1 MKKIIKLVSIL
12 TLLTIL
18 VCCFVG
24 CAPKANMKVVITTD
38 PNTVY
43 TVDLNKLEEG
53 CKAIDVLEYL
63 KEKEGLTYVAQD
75 SEYGAFLTEV
85 LTLKQAENYNPYI
98 SLYTSVQADQMTEG
112 EGIEAVEYEGVKLYP
127 SSKGISSMTVEKGCI
142 IYITL
147 ISY

>member
-1 MKKIIKLVSIL
+1 MKKIIKLVSML

-24 CAPKANMKVVITTD
+24 CAPKANMTVVVTTD

-43 TVDLNKLEEG
+43 TVDLNKLKEG
-53 CKAIDVLEYL
+53 CNAMDVLEYL
-63 KEKEGLTYVAQD
+63 KEKQGLTYVAQD
-75 SEYGAFLTEV
+75 SDYGPFLTEV
-85 LTLKQAENYNPYI
+85 LTLKQSEDFNPYI
-98 SLYTSVQADQMTEG
+98 SIYTSVQAEQMTDYDG
-112 EGIEAVEYEGVKLYP
+112 VEYEGVMLYP
-127 SSKGISSMTVEKGCI
+127 SSVGIGSMTVEEGCI

>member
-1 MKKIIKLVSIL
+1 MKKIIKLVSML

-24 CAPKANMKVVITTD
+24 CTPKANMTVVVTTD

-53 CKAIDVLEYL
+53 CNAIDVLEYL
-63 KEKEGLTYVAQD
+63 KEKQGLTYVVAQD
-75 SEYGAFLTEV
+75 PDLGPFLTEV
-85 LTLKQAENYNPYI
+85 LTLKQSEDFNPYFFV
-98 SLYTSVQADQMTEG
+98 YTSVQAEQMTNYDG
-112 EGIEAVEYEGVKLYP
+112 VEYEGVTLYP
-127 SSKGISSMTVEKGCI
+127 SSVGIGSMTVEEGCI

>member
-1 MKKIIKLVSIL
+1 MKKIIKLVSML

-24 CAPKANMKVVITTD
+24 CAPKANMTVVVTTD

-43 TVDLNKLEEG
+43 TVDLNKLKEG
-53 CKAIDVLEYL
+53 CNAMGVLEYL
-63 KEKEGLTYVAQD
+63 KEKQGLTYVAQD
-75 SEYGAFLTEV
+75 SDYGPFLTEV
-85 LTLKQAENYNPYI
+85 LTLKQSEDFNPYI
-98 SLYTSVQADQMTEG
+98 SVYTSVQAEQMTDYDG
-112 EGIEAVEYEGVKLYP
+112 VEYEGVMLYP
-127 SSKGISSMTVEKGCI
+127 SSVGIGSMTVEEGCI

>member
-1 MKKIIKLVSIL
+1 MKKIIKLVSML

-24 CAPKANMKVVITTD
+24 CVPKANMTVVVTTD

-53 CKAIDVLEYL
+53 CNAIDVLEYL
-63 KEKEGLTYVAQD
+63 KEKQGLTYVVAQD
-75 SEYGAFLTEV
+75 PDLGPFLTEV
-85 LTLKQAENYNPYI
+85 LTLKQSEDFNPYFFV
-98 SLYTSVQADQMTEG
+98 YTSVQAEQMTDCDG
-112 EGIEAVEYEGVKLYP
+112 VEYEGVMLYL
-127 SSKGISSMTVEKGCI
+127 SSVGIGSMTVEEGCI

>member
-1 MKKIIKLVSIL
+1 MKKIIKLVSML
-12 TLLTIL
+12 TLLSIL

-24 CAPKANMKVVITTD
+24 CAPKANMTVVVTTD

-53 CKAIDVLEYL
+53 CNAIDVLEYL
-63 KEKEGLTYVAQD
+63 KEKQGLTYVVAQD
-75 SEYGAFLTEV
+75 PDLGPFLTEV
-85 LTLKQAENYNPYI
+85 LTLKQSEDFNPYFFV
-98 SLYTSVQADQMTEG
+98 YTSVQAEQMTNYDG
-112 EGIEAVEYEGVKLYP
+112 VEYEGVTLYP
-127 SSKGISSMTVEKGCI
+127 SSVGIGSMTVEEGCI

>member
-1 MKKIIKLVSIL
+1 MKKIIKLVSML

-24 CAPKANMKVVITTD
+24 CVPKANMTVVVTTD

-53 CKAIDVLEYL
+53 CNAIDVLEYL
-63 KEKEGLTYVAQD
+63 KEKQGLTYVVAQD
-75 SEYGAFLTEV
+75 PDLGPFLTEV
-85 LTLKQAENYNPYI
+85 LTLKQSEDFNPYFFV
-98 SLYTSVQADQMTEG
+98 YTSVQAEQMTNYDG
-112 EGIEAVEYEGVKLYP
+112 VEYEGVTLYP
-127 SSKGISSMTVEKGCI
+127 SSVGIGSMTVEEGCI